1 MKKSTSR
8 ITLNR
13 ETVRLLEISPL
24 RKVGGGC
31 VPVSLRTCG
40 LPCTGNCTVEC
51 TITSCVTV
59 VGLNC

>member
-1 MKKSTSR
+1 MKKKTSR

-13 ETVRLLEISPL
+13 ETVRLLEIGTL

-40 LPCTGNCTVEC
+40 LPCTGNCTVDC
-51 TITSCVTV
+51 TVTSCVTV